1 MGEAAYTLEV
11 STPGISR
18 PLTKPAHY
26 RRNLGRLV
34 TVTRPDTDDLT
45 GRIVAVTEDTVTLRV
60 TNGKHPRTQ
69 TSQDLDLPPLAGI
82 TRAVVQIEMN
92 PPKDLVLPPGDTD
105 DSADT
110 DESAEEGD
118 H

>member
-1 MGEAAYTLEV
+1 M
-11 STPGISR
+11 
-18 PLTKPAHY
+18 
-26 RRNLGRLV
+26 
-34 TVTRPDTDDLT
+34 
-45 GRIVAVTEDTVTLRV
+45 
-60 TNGKHPRTQ
+60 
-69 TSQDLDLPPLAGI
+69 
-82 TRAVVQIEMN
+82 VQIEMN